1 MPTAKPA
8 VLDRFYTGELGF
20 MITSVRGSIHEA
32 LERELAP
39 FELTTPQYVV
49 LNCLAKGWG
58 RTLSDFCRVLA
69 YDSGAMTRLLDRI
82 VAKGFIRRVE
92 NEADRRSYLIEL
104 TELGQAA
111 LPQALAATEIAMR
124 RLLAGF
130 SDADAEML
138 HKLLSRLLINA
149 EAAQP

>member
-1 MPTAKPA
+1 MMSKATSS
-8 VLDRFYTGELGF
+8 VLSELCTGELGF
-20 MITSVRGSIHEA
+20 LVTSVRNGIHAA
-32 LERELAP
+32 LDRELEP
-39 FELTTPQYVV
+39 LEITVQQYVV

-92 NEADRRSYLIEL
+92 NEADRRSSLIEL
-104 TELGQAA
+104 TERGQAA
-111 LPQALAATEIAMR
+111 LPQARQVTEVAFR

-130 SDADAEML
+130 SEQDAETL
-138 HKLLSRLLINA
+138 HKLLSRIVVNA
-149 EAAQP
+149 SSD

>member
-1 MPTAKPA
+1 MPPA
-8 VLDRFYTGELGF
+8 NPTMLDRFHTGELGF
-20 MITSVRGSIHEA
+20 MVTSVRNSIHDA

-39 FELTTPQYVV
+39 YELTTPQYVV

-92 NEADRRSYLIEL
+92 NESDRRSYLIEL
-104 TELGQAA
+104 TESGQAM
-111 LPQALAATEIAMR
+111 LPQALAATEVAMG

-130 SDADAEML
+130 SEDDADTL
-138 HKLLSRLLINA
+138 HKLLSRLLVNA
-149 EAAQP
+149 VAD

>member
-1 MPTAKPA
+1 MSPVKPT
-8 VLDRFYTGELGF
+8 VLDRFHTGELGF
-20 MITSVRGSIHEA
+20 MVTSVRNSIHEA

-104 TELGQAA
+104 TEQGQAA
-111 LPQALAATEIAMR
+111 LPQALAAAEVAMQ
-124 RLLAGF
+124 RLLTGF
-130 SDADAEML
+130 SEGDAETL
-138 HKLLSRLLINA
+138 HKLLSRLLVNA
-149 EAAQP
+149 AAD

>member
-1 MPTAKPA
+1 MCPVKPT
-8 VLDRFYTGELGF
+8 VLDRFHTGELGF
-20 MITSVRGSIHEA
+20 MVTSVRNSIYDA

-82 VAKGFIRRVE
+82 AAKGFIRRVE

-104 TELGQAA
+104 TEQGQAA
-111 LPQALAATEIAMR
+111 LPQVLSAIDVAMR
-124 RLLAGF
+124 RLLKGF
-130 SDADAEML
+130 SEDDAETL
-138 HKLLSRLLINA
+138 HKLLSRLLVNA
-149 EAAQP
+149 AAD

>member
-1 MPTAKPA
+1 MSPVKPT
-8 VLDRFYTGELGF
+8 VLDRFHTGELGF
-20 MITSVRGSIHEA
+20 MVTSVRNSIHEA

-104 TELGQAA
+104 TEQGQAA
-111 LPQALAATEIAMR
+111 LPQALAAAEVAMQ

-130 SDADAEML
+130 SEGDAETL
-138 HKLLSRLLINA
+138 HRLLSRLLVNA
-149 EAAQP
+149 AAD

>member
-1 MPTAKPA
+1 MATAKPA

-20 MITSVRGSIHEA
+20 MITSVRGSIHDA

-39 FELTTPQYVV
+39 FDLTTPQYVV

-82 VAKGFIRRVE
+82 VAKGYIRRVE

-104 TELGQAA
+104 TEQGQAA
-111 LPQALAATEIAMR
+111 LPQALAATEVAMR

-130 SDADAEML
+130 SEADAETL
-138 HKLLSRLLINA
+138 HMLLSRVLMNA
-149 EAAQP
+149 QADEA

>member
-1 MPTAKPA
+1 MPSVKPT
-8 VLDRFYTGELGF
+8 VLDRFHTGELGF
-20 MITSVRGSIHEA
+20 MVTSVRNGIHDA
-32 LERELAP
+32 LDRELAP

-82 VAKGFIRRVE
+82 AAKGFIRRVE
-92 NEADRRSYLIEL
+92 NESDRRSYLIEL
-104 TELGQAA
+104 TEQGQAA
-111 LPQALAATEIAMR
+111 LPQVLAAVDVAMQ

-130 SDADAEML
+130 SEDDAEAL
-138 HKLLSRLLINA
+138 HKLLSRLLVNA
-149 EAAQP
+149 AAG

>member
-1 MPTAKPA
+1 MPTVKPA

-130 SDADAEML
+130 SEADAEML